1 MSALQLLVLV
11 VAHVAL
17 GVAICWA
24 AERADGR
31 AAAPLPM
38 FQRYAPRPRKRRTVR
53 ALTNLALIA
62 VAVVWAARSLTH

>member
-1 MSALQLLVLV
+1 MSALQLLVLALAV
-11 VAHVAL
+11 IAL

-31 AAAPLPM
+31 ANAPLPM
-38 FQRYAPRPRKRRTVR
+38 FQRYPPRPRKRRTVR

-62 VAVVWAARSLTH
+62 VAVVWAARALSH